1 MKTRILL
8 TGLPGSGKST
18 LVRKVVASIRR
29 PATGFI
35 TEEIREKGK
44 RTGFSIITL
53 DGRKG
58 ILAHEKLKSS
68 CRVGKYGVSMGD
80 LENMAVPSMIPE
92 SATDL
97 VVIDEI
103 GKMECFSI
111 LFKKKVIE
119 ILDTHPYVLGT
130 IALKGNAFIEKIKNR
145 NDVELIT
152 VTPENRDRLAGVIQ
166 EKLDLPYSDA

>member
-18 LVRKVVASIRR
+18 LVKKVVASLRR
-29 PATGFI
+29 PTTGFI
-35 TEEIREKGK
+35 TEEIREKGR
-44 RTGFSIITL
+44 RTGFSIVTL

-68 CRVGKYGVSMGD
+68 CRVGRYGVSMED
-80 LENMAVPSMIPE
+80 LEKIAIPSMIPE
-92 SATDL
+92 TSADL

-103 GKMECFSI
+103 GKMECFSS
-111 LFKKKVIE
+111 LFKKKVTE

-145 NDVELIT
+145 NDVDLIP
-152 VTPENRDRLAGVIQ
+152 VTPENRNLLVGIIQ
-166 EKLDLPYSDA
+166 EKLDLPHEDV